1 MKIRFHRGPRGSKI
15 RFHRGPRG
23 RGSFPGVSSRRRSR
37 CFRSIISAGGLLAA
51 GGAGLLEPKHLGQR
65 IRRPSENRMILPC
78 PRHRHLQA
86 VSATDFPFSGSS
98 YHFSYHSRFSR
109 YLSYIS
115 YCCAESV
122 HTLPYNTNFFCRLWR
137 LRMPSRHD
145 EKGGDGMSIA
155 ASSVTLAVWSRSS
168 VGISSGGRKQGC
180 LSSTRRCRKRLPR
193 RG

>member
-1 MKIRFHRGPRGSKI
+1 MRGSKI
-15 RFHRGPRG
+15 HAHRNPMAR
-23 RGSFPGVSSRRRSR
+23 RSFPGFLSCRWVCCFGSS
-37 CFRSIISAGGLLAA
+37 ISAGGLLAA
-51 GGAGLLEPKHLGQR
+51 GGGGLLEPKHLGQR

-122 HTLPYNTNFFCRLWR
+122 HTLPYSTNFFCRLWR

-145 EKGGDGMSIA
+145 EKGGDGHSIA